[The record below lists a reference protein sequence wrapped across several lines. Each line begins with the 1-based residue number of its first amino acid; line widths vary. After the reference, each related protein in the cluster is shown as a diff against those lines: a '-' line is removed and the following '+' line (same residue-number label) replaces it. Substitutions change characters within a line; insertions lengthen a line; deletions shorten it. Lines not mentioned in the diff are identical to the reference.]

1 MTAVQAAGR
10 ALLAGVFV
18 HGGWCTLR
26 EPAPRVHAAGPL
38 LARLRKRVPGLPS
51 DQAVVK
57 ANAAVHVTAGL
68 LLAAGAFDRPAATV
82 LALSLIPTTAAGHP
96 FWAIS
101 DPAQRDGEIIQF
113 AKNLGILGGLL
124 LLSCHRPGTGPR

>member
-1 MTAVQAAGR
+1 MTAAQSAGR

-38 LARLRKRVPGLPS
+38 LTWLREQIPGLPP

-68 LLAAGAFDRPAATV
+68 LLAAGVFDRPAAAV

-113 AKNLGILGGLL
+113 GKNLGIFGGLL
-124 LLSCHRPGTGPR
+124 LLACRRPGTGPR